1 MGKEGKPEGEP
12 WGLMVPPRR
21 GPETILIA
29 KEPSVSLA
37 VKHYNLNATWGKPL
51 MDFAESRPRGYWPV
65 FKGESFDLWEPD
77 RGPGTYYAWA
87 DPKTVVPHLH
97 QKAQR
102 GTRLKSSVF
111 SEFDAHRFNKPESLP
126 CYAPR
131 IAFRDITNRTNQRT
145 IIAALL
151 PPKVFV
157 TNKGPYFLWP
167 RGDTRDE
174 AYLLAVLSSLP
185 LDWYARRFVET
196 NVNFFILNPFPIP
209 RPSRDDA
216 LWQRAVALA
225 GRLAAVDDHYA
236 EWAAA
241 VGVEC
246 GPVDGKLKFD
256 MICELDA
263 VVALLYGLD
272 EKHLR
277 HIFETFHEG
286 WGPGQTATHPTLG
299 EYDARLRTTLSH
311 YRTFGKQQ

>member
-1 MGKEGKPEGEP
+1 
-12 WGLMVPPRR
+12 
-21 GPETILIA
+21 
-29 KEPSVSLA
+29 
-37 VKHYNLNATWGKPL
+37 
-51 MDFAESRPRGYWPV
+51 MDFAENRPRGYWPV
-65 FKGESFDLWEPD
+65 FKGDVVRPVGTD

-87 DPKTVVPHLH
+87 TRNRGPAPAPEGAARHAAEIVGVHDSTRTV
-97 QKAQR
+97 QQ
-102 GTRLKSSVF
+102 
-111 SEFDAHRFNKPESLP
+111 PESLRAMP
-126 CYAPR
+126 AHRVPRHHEPHESADDYRGAAAPEGLR
-131 IAFRDITNRTNQRT
+131 HEQGAVLSVAT
-145 IIAALL
+145 
-151 PPKVFV
+151 
-157 TNKGPYFLWP
+157 GH
-167 RGDTRDE
+167 TRDE

-209 RPSRDDA
+209 RR
-216 LWQRAVALA
+216 RATMRCGNGQVALA

-236 EWAAA
+236 EWAAD

-246 GPVDGKLKFD
+246 GPVDGKLKVD